1 MRSSQQQS
9 TAGFMRAR
17 TISISVAPRRSP
29 RRWMLGLL
37 ALAGSA
43 LYIGHSHAATGMCA
57 EGLYCGDHASEYS
70 TDDRYFRFS
79 TAFSSATHTDRGLHP
94 LELSDKDYSSFSGVG
109 VIVCSVN
116 GKPRSS
122 TAFLVGAFDVGVT
135 VAHVFES
142 DASGSVPSDCVYN
155 TTDSLGQI
163 RERIPVSYVKSQWAA
178 NPKLAGRASTDI
190 AVIKLS
196 APSRY
201 AQKTMPLGRFSGSA
215 APVVMVGFRA
225 DAESDTVKLKA
236 RGTVYEGSQSAGFA
250 HDIDSRDI
258 APGAPVVDE
267 RTGIIIGI
275 HNRSQ
280 SNRNTMITMNDWL
293 EATLRSEIQS
303 TARAN

>member
-1 MRSSQQQS
+1 MRSSWQQS
-9 TAGFMRAR
+9 TAGTMRAR
-17 TISISVAPRRSP
+17 TISISVAPRGNL
-29 RRWMLGLL
+29 RRWTLGLL
-37 ALAGSA
+37 AFAGGA
-43 LYIGHSHAATGMCA
+43 LYATHGHAATGMCA
-57 EGLYCGDHASEYS
+57 EGLYCATGAREYS
-70 TDDRYFRFS
+70 NDDRYFRFS
-79 TAFSSATHTDRGLHP
+79 TAFSSATTTDRGLHP
-94 LELSDKDYSSFSGVG
+94 LELSDKDYSSYSGVG

-142 DASGSVPSDCVYN
+142 DASGAAPSDCVYN

-196 APSRY
+196 QPSRY

-215 APVVMVGFRA
+215 APVVMVGFRS
-225 DAESDTVKLKA
+225 DVESDTVKLKA
-236 RGTVYEGSQSAGFA
+236 RGHVYEGSQAAGFA

-267 RTGIIIGI
+267 RTGVIIGI
-275 HNRSQ
+275 HNRLQ

-303 TARAN
+303 TARAD

>member
-1 MRSSQQQS
+1 
-9 TAGFMRAR
+9 MRAR
-17 TISISVAPRRSP
+17 TISISVAPRGTLRS
-29 RRWMLGLL
+29 WMLGLL
-37 ALAGSA
+37 ALAGGA
-43 LYIGHSHAATGMCA
+43 LYAVNAHAATGMCA
-57 EGLYCGDHASEYS
+57 EGLYCGDRANEFS

-109 VIVCSVN
+109 VIVCTVN
-116 GKPRSS
+116 GKARSS

-142 DASGSVPSDCVYN
+142 DASGSAPTDCVYN

-163 RERIPVSYVKSQWAA
+163 RERIPVSYVKSQWDA

-196 APSRY
+196 QPSRY

-236 RGTVYEGSQSAGFA
+236 RGTVYEGSQTGGFA

-267 RTGIIIGI
+267 RTGVIIGI
-275 HNRSQ
+275 HNRSP